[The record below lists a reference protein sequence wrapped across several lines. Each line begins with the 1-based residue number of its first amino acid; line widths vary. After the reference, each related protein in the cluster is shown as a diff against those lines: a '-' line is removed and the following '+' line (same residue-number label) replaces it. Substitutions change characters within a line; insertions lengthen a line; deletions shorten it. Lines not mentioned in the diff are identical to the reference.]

1 MDQDQD
7 HLMVVQGHVVVQ
19 DLLAVLGHTEHPGH
33 LWVVLGHLM
42 VVLGHHLREQ
52 LMVRETSQ
60 EILD

>member
-1 MDQDQD
+1 
-7 HLMVVQGHVVVQ
+7 MVVQGHIVVQ